1 MNLKQQLIR
10 GFSGNISLR
19 VLSMLLT
26 LGSGVMLARLLG
38 PEQYGTYAFI
48 LSIIALIGLPTQGG
62 MPTLI
67 VRETAKYQHSQ
78 EYNSLKGLLKFSGV
92 FVTFYSFL
100 AIGIGG
106 AIIWNLWG
114 SVDERTTSFLWAL
127 LLLPIIAL
135 SSIRGSTLTGLRKVV
150 QGSFPEQIVRPL
162 VVVLLLGITILF
174 EWEISASIAIQ
185 YTLLAAFLAFVVGA
199 ILLMKS
205 IPVELKNV
213 RPEYHV
219 KLWVSSL
226 LPLVLF
232 SSLNIANSQVGVVL
246 LGFYTSNEDIGY
258 FRVAF
263 QGASLLSFSLVALN
277 AVLAPHIIRLYK
289 DEDYDRLQKM
299 LRMGARVTLGL
310 TLPFLLTYLFYGDIF
325 VKLLFGEEYLPALNL
340 LIIMSIGQ
348 FISVAMGS
356 VGLVLNML
364 NHEKETVRASLLS
377 IFLNILLGLVL
388 IPQIGVM
395 GAAIATTVS
404 LSSWNILLA
413 IRTYKLTKL
422 NTTSISL
429 KGLK

>member
-10 GFSGNISLR
+10 GFSGNIFLR
-19 VLSMLLT
+19 VLSMLLA

-38 PEQYGTYAFI
+38 PEQYGTYTFV
-48 LSIIALIGLPTQGG
+48 LSIIALLGLPTQGG
-62 MPTLI
+62 VPTLVI
-67 VRETAKYQHSQ
+67 RETAKYQHAQ
-78 EYNSLKGLLKFSGV
+78 EYNSLKGLLRFSGT
-92 FVTFYSFL
+92 FVTLYSFL
-100 AIGIGG
+100 AIVI
-106 AIIWNLWG
+106 ASIIVWNIWD
-114 SVDERTTSFLWAL
+114 STSEQTSSFLWAL

-135 SSIRGSTLTGLRKVV
+135 SSIRSSTLTGLRKVV
-150 QGSFPEQIVRPL
+150 QGSLPEQIIRPL
-162 VVVLLLGITILF
+162 VVVSLLGMTILF
-174 EWEISASIAIQ
+174 EWNISASIAIQ
-185 YTLLAAFLAFVVGA
+185 YTLLGAFMAFVIGV

-205 IPVELKNV
+205 IPVEMKDAH
-213 RPEYHV
+213 PEFHI
-219 KLWVSSL
+219 KLWVKSL

-232 SSLNIANSQVGVVL
+232 SSLNIANSQIGVVF
-246 LGFYTSNEDIGY
+246 LGFYTSHEDIGY

-289 DEDYDRLQKM
+289 DKDYDRLQKM
-299 LRMGARVTLGL
+299 LRIGARVTLGL
-310 TLPFLLTYLFYGDIF
+310 TLPFFLTYIFFGDVF
-325 VKLLFGEEYLPALNL
+325 VRLLFGEEYLPALNL
-340 LIIMSIGQ
+340 LIVMCIGQ

-377 IFLNILLGLVL
+377 ISLNVLLCLIL
-388 IPQIGVM
+388 IPSIGVM

-404 LSSWNILLA
+404 LSAWNILLA

-422 NTTSISL
+422 NATSISL